1 MRNVMI
7 ILFAITSIMLMGTCR
22 ELELEQAECGEMHSN
37 GDQAKVEY
45 K

>member
-1 MRNVMI
+1 MM

-22 ELELEQAECGEMHSN
+22 ELELEQVMVRGDTLN